1 MFTFILLMSLSL
13 IQCANVLKPDSALLT
28 LRVAG
33 IINTSDSLSINE
45 RDPSDRASTAF
56 SDELLSLILRY

>member
-1 MFTFILLMSLSL
+1 MILSL
-13 IQCANVLKPDSALLT
+13 IPRANVLKPDSTLLT
-28 LRVAG
+28 LRVSG

-56 SDELLSLILRY
+56 DGALLSLILRY